1 MMNFS
6 IKIAMSGIEGISFF
20 EDRTE
25 FPVGKQLEYS
35 LENPSGNLDF
45 ETLIKQVG
53 FYQR

>member
-1 MMNFS
+1 MKTFS
-6 IKIAMSGIEGISFF
+6 VRVVMSGKEGISFL
-20 EDRTE
+20 EERTE
-25 FPVGKQLEYS
+25 FPVGKTLENS

>member
-1 MMNFS
+1 MKNFS

-20 EDRTE
+20 EDRPE
-25 FPVGKQLEYS
+25 FPAGKQLEYS

>member
-1 MMNFS
+1 MKDFS
-6 IKIAMSGIEGISFF
+6 IRVVMAGIEGISFF
-20 EDRTE
+20 ERRTQ
-25 FPVGKQLEYS
+25 FPAGKTLEYS

>member
-1 MMNFS
+1 VM
-6 IKIAMSGIEGISFF
+6 AGIEKISFF
-20 EDRTE
+20 DDRSQ
-25 FPVGKQLEYS
+25 FPVEQSTKEYS

>member
-1 MMNFS
+1 MKNFS
-6 IKIAMSGIEGISFF
+6 IRVVMSGIEGMSFL
-20 EDRTE
+20 EERTD
-25 FPVGKQLEYS
+25 FPVRETLEDS

>member
-1 MMNFS
+1 MKNFS
-6 IKIAMSGIEGISFF
+6 IRVVMSGIEGISFL
-20 EDRTE
+20 EERTE
-25 FPVGKQLEYS
+25 FPVGKTLENS

>member
-1 MMNFS
+1 M
-6 IKIAMSGIEGISFF
+6 MSGIEGKSFL
-20 EDRTE
+20 EERTE
-25 FPVGKQLEYS
+25 FPVGKTLENS

>member
-1 MMNFS
+1 MKDFC
-6 IKIAMSGIEGISFF
+6 IRVVMSGIEGNSFLD
-20 EDRTE
+20 ERTE
-25 FPVGKQLEYS
+25 FPVGETLEDS